1 MVRGLDLP
9 LRSAGP
15 VEATRLIPGLVMLGA
30 CVPMPFSFGVVSRT
44 HQPFSG
50 CARGMVGTGV
60 GRETPPQASPS
71 SWVFEGKE
79 EG

>member
-30 CVPMPFSFGVVSRT
+30 YVPMPFSFGVVSRT
-44 HQPFSG
+44 HQPSLAAHVAWWG
-50 CARGMVGTGV
+50 L
-60 GRETPPQASPS
+60 E
-71 SWVFEGKE
+71 
-79 EG
+79 